1 MIVKREQSDKDE
13 DDLKKATDKG
23 VEEKI
28 RQKRILREYVIVLVT
43 ENKCETFFMFT
54 IILLFINKRYRV
66 FISYKLLDQ
75 TKMLKNRL
83 IQRKHVV
90 KLKSIFLVYFDNYF
104 RSQNYLVYLTYVH
117 SSSFI
122 MFVYSIFVRT

>member
-43 ENKCETFFMFT
+43 ENKCENFFMFV
-54 IILLFINKRYRV
+54 IILFCYTL
-66 FISYKLLDQ
+66 
-75 TKMLKNRL
+75 
-83 IQRKHVV
+83 
-90 KLKSIFLVYFDNYF
+90 
-104 RSQNYLVYLTYVH
+104 
-117 SSSFI
+117 SFI
-122 MFVYSIFVRT
+122 